1 MNMQTRIPLSL
12 VLSSVFVLTALGGPA
27 FAAAKPTYDKKMQLG
42 QLLYFNG
49 NVDQAIKAF
58 HTAATLKPT
67 AFEPHLNLVN
77 IYVQKGEIQEAV
89 DECHEVLK
97 IKEGHKDVH
106 LILGNL
112 LRSLASSESDPEKQK
127 KLLED
132 AVASVE
138 KAASLHADPAL
149 IHNTLGIIRVQQGD
163 HDKAMKHMEDALAIK
178 QALPD
183 AHLVKGVLHFKKGE
197 KEKALQHLDLAI
209 KHKGN
214 KNAEAR
220 TTKADI
226 LFTMNKHDDAMT
238 EYKKASEDDP
248 RHQAAWAGQG
258 NILIQR
264 KEFEKAKDC
273 LDKAVAIKA
282 DKNSLYSLAVCK
294 EKMGDMQGAIADF
307 ESGMMTDT
315 DPTMKAQIRLHVQ
328 QLQNGQLFK
337 GVGQIGDSV
346 PGMGPNSN
354 LNNPNFF
361 GSSFKDMIKIGGPLS
376 KEQKK
381 TEQ

>member
-1 MNMQTRIPLSL
+1 MNIQTRIPLSL
-12 VLSSVFVLTALGGPA
+12 VLSSVFALTALGGPA
-27 FAAAKPTYDKKMQLG
+27 QAAAKPNYDKKMQLG

-58 HTAATLKPT
+58 KTAASLKPT

-77 IYVQKGEIQEAV
+77 IYVQKGEIPEAV
-89 DECHEVLK
+89 EECHEVLK
-97 IKEGHKDVH
+97 IKEGHRDVH

-112 LRSLASSESDPEKQK
+112 LRSMASSESDPDKQK
-127 KLLED
+127 KLLEE
-132 AVASVE
+132 AVAEVE
-138 KAASLHADPAL
+138 KAQSLKADPAL
-149 IHNTLGIIRVQQGD
+149 IHNTLGIIRVQQGE
-163 HDKAMKHMEDALAIK
+163 HDKAMEHMESALSANQK
-178 QALPD
+178 LPD

-197 KEKALQHLDLAI
+197 KEKALHHLDQAI
-209 KHKGN
+209 KHKNN

-226 LFTMNKHDDAMT
+226 LFTMNKHDEALT

-248 RHQAAWAGQG
+248 RHQPAWAGQG
-258 NILIQR
+258 NIYIQR

-294 EKMGDMQGAIADF
+294 EKMGDIDGAIKDF
-307 ESGMMTDT
+307 DAGMMTDT

-328 QLQNGQLFK
+328 QLQQGQLFK
-337 GVGQIGDSV
+337 GVPQVGEYNGGI
-346 PGMGPNSN
+346 GPNSA
-354 LNNPNFF
+354 LTNPNFF
-361 GSSFKDMIKIGGPLS
+361 GSSFKDMIKIGTGKES
-376 KEQKK
+376 KEKK
-381 TEQ
+381 